1 MAAFNRLRV
10 FHWLLAGLFGAAYLS
25 GDDGEL
31 LHVWL
36 GYGLLVVL
44 LVRPLL
50 GLLRVRGFA
59 GLLPSRAQ
67 WQGDRV
73 ALGGKL
79 LSLAMLG
86 SFIVTGLL
94 GLGMVDN
101 GEVLGAALQ
110 PLYPAAPAN
119 LLGSA
124 TPFDFSDWIDQEE
137 VHEFFANLSL
147 WLIGLHVLW
156 LLAFRRRLA
165 WSMLRGTPTAAPTQ
179 AAPSAGTPAV
189 SQPLTVT
196 AVRAETAD
204 AASIEFSVPEHLR
217 AQFAA
222 RPGQFLNL
230 RVPCQEPPLWRC
242 YSLSAPAES
251 GALLRVTVKRVAGGR
266 ASNWLLDH
274 LKPGVS
280 LDVLPPAGRF
290 TPAAL
295 DADLLLVGAGSGITP
310 LFAILQAALS
320 LGSGRVCL
328 FYANRDREA
337 TIFRRELEALASAW
351 PQRFS
356 LLQWR
361 DDEDGRLD
369 AAGLSEQL
377 AEWSRAD
384 CFICGPA
391 PFMDMAEAALQ
402 WLGVPPARLHS
413 ERFAAAP
420 ARGEAPGIASQ
431 LEVRIGGR
439 RHRLEV
445 KAGEVLL
452 DGMERAGL
460 ATPSSCRSGVCAAC
474 RCRVT
479 AGSVA
484 QPGNQVL
491 GARELAE
498 GWTLACQ
505 AQPTSAQVVVEY

>member
-36 GYGLLVVL
+36 GYGLLAVL
-44 LVRPLL
+44 LLRPLL

-59 GLLPSRAQ
+59 ALLPSRAQ

-79 LSLAMLG
+79 LSLAMLA
-86 SFIVTGLL
+86 SFVVTGLL
-94 GLGMVDN
+94 GLGLVDN

-110 PLYPAAPAN
+110 PVYPAAPAN

-124 TPFDFSDWIDQEE
+124 APFDFSDWIDQEE

-147 WLIGLHVLW
+147 WLIGLHLFW

-165 WSMLRGTPTAAPTQ
+165 WNMLRGTPAAAAP
-179 AAPSAGTPAV
+179 AASGA
-189 SQPLTVT
+189 QPLTVC

-204 AASIEFSVPEHLR
+204 ASSFEFAVPEHLQAR
-217 AQFAA
+217 FAA
-222 RPGQFLNL
+222 RPGQFLSL
-230 RVPCQEPPLWRC
+230 RLPCAEPPLWRC

-251 GALLRVTVKRVAGGR
+251 GARLRITVKRVAGGR
-266 ASNWLLDH
+266 GSNWLLDN
-274 LKPGVS
+274 LKAGMT
-280 LDVLPPAGRF
+280 LDVLPPAGQF
-290 TPAAL
+290 SPAAL

-310 LFAILQAALS
+310 LYSILQAALAQ
-320 LGSGRVCL
+320 GRGRVAL
-328 FYANRDREA
+328 FYANRDRESA
-337 TIFRRELEALASAW
+337 IFRRELEALAQAW
-351 PQRFS
+351 PQRFT
-356 LLQWR
+356 LLQWF
-361 DDEDGRLD
+361 DDEAGRLD
-369 AAGLSEQL
+369 VASLSEQI
-377 AEWSRAD
+377 AGWSQAD
-384 CFICGPA
+384 CFVCGPA
-391 PFMDMAEAALQ
+391 PFMDLAETALQ
-402 WLGVPPARLHS
+402 WLGVPAERRHS

-420 ARGEAPGIASQ
+420 ASAAASGVDSR
-431 LEVRIGGR
+431 LEVRIGAR
-439 RHRLEV
+439 RHRLEA

-452 DGMERAGL
+452 ETMEKAGLNPPSGCRAG
-460 ATPSSCRSGVCAAC
+460 AC
-474 RCRVT
+474 SACKCRVT

-484 QPGNQVL
+484 LQGNQVL
-491 GARELAE
+491 DERELAA

-505 AQPTSAQVVVEY
+505 ARPTSAQVVVEY